1 MSSLTSLSPGMM
13 DRELIDCEEWDGQRT
28 KRVEV
33 GRREEMDGD
42 WDWDWRMG
50 DYARHVRA
58 AGAGPGFD

>member
-1 MSSLTSLSPGMM
+1 MM